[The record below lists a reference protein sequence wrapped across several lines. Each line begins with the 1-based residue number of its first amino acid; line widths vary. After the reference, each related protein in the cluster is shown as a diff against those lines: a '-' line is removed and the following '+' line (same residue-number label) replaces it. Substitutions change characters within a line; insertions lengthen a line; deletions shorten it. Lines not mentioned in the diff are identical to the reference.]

1 MRQYMSLVPGTR
13 IGAYEVVALLGA
25 GGMGEV
31 YRAHDRKLNRD
42 VAIKV
47 LLAEVANDAERL
59 VRFGREALVLA
70 SLNHP
75 NIAHLHG
82 LEESSGVP
90 ALVME
95 LVDGPTLADR
105 LMRGRFALDEALAI
119 AKQIAEALEAAHEQ
133 GVIHRDL
140 KPANIKVRADGTVK
154 ILDFGLAKALE
165 KCSGIGE
172 PRGDDGSKSATVT
185 SPALTVRGV
194 ILGTAAYMSPEQAKG
209 RAVDRR
215 TDIWAFGCVLFE
227 MLTGARAFKG
237 DDVPDTMVAVLSKEP
252 DWQTL
257 PASAASVR
265 PLIARCLK
273 KDPKQRLQAIG
284 DARVQIDELTSGTAE
299 SEVSTTAKPAAPPG
313 IVRLLA
319 AAAVTAVLTALTTW
333 AVSRPPL
340 EEHPQL
346 TRFEI
351 FPLASHPLAM
361 QGADRDVAISP
372 DGQIIVYRA
381 GTRAELALRRLDRFE
396 SRVLEGTANA
406 RSPFFSPDSQWIGFF
421 DGTSLKKV
429 AVSGGAVI
437 TICPSGIPRGA
448 SWGDDGTIVFAT
460 FVGELLRVSAGG
472 GVPAVLTKPEV
483 AKGENHHW
491 FPSLLPDGRGILFTS
506 LAAPF
511 PPGRIAVLDVT
522 TGQIKTL
529 IGDGT
534 QAEYVETGHLVYL
547 AAGGLHAVRFDLE
560 RLEVRSDPVVV
571 VEGVSTSASGAT
583 NYAISTRGTLIYVPA
598 AHAALKRSL
607 VWVDRKGHETAIN
620 APQGPYIEAMLS
632 PDGTQV
638 ALAMRDEQADVHI
651 LDMASGNL
659 RRLTVGASIDTQPI
673 WTNDGRIIFASRTN
687 GPSNLF
693 IQPADGAGVPQ
704 RLTTS
709 SDIQIPTAMAPDG
722 TGVLGWE
729 ISRANAADIVW
740 FPLARSPGQAQGT
753 PAASSGSSVKRVIE
767 TPFVEIGPEISPNGR
782 YLAFWTNA
790 SGQFEIWVRPFPNVD
805 DGRWIVSNGGGTRPA
820 WARNGRE
827 LFYLDLTNRL
837 MVTQVQTQGR
847 TFMHGTPTRVL
858 ESSYAAPAENSRP
871 YDVSRDGQ
879 RFLMIKDMPTA
890 AGEAAGPRLAVVLHW
905 LEELKQKVP
914 VR

>member
-1 MRQYMSLVPGTR
+1 MSLVPGTR

-42 VAIKV
+42 VAIKI
-47 LLAEVANDAERL
+47 LLAEVANDADRL
-59 VRFGREALVLA
+59 ARFGREALVLA

-75 NIAHLHG
+75 NIAQLHG

-95 LVDGPTLADR
+95 LVEGPTLADR

-119 AKQIAEALEAAHEQ
+119 AKQVAEALEAAHEQ

-154 ILDFGLAKALE
+154 VLDFGLAKALAPG
-165 KCSGIGE
+165 SGIGE
-172 PRGDDGSKSATVT
+172 PRPADGSKLATVS
-185 SPALTVRGV
+185 SPALTLRGV
-194 ILGTAAYMSPEQAKG
+194 ILGTAAYMSPEQARG
-209 RAVDRR
+209 RVVDRR

-237 DDVPDTMVAVLSKEP
+237 DVPDTMVAVLSNEP
-252 DWQTL
+252 DWQAL
-257 PASAASVR
+257 PAAAASVR

-284 DARVQIDELTSGTAE
+284 DARVQIDELTSGTPE
-299 SEVSTTAKPAAPPG
+299 SEVSAATKPAASSG
-313 IVRLLA
+313 IVRLVA
-319 AAAVTAVLTALTTW
+319 AAAVTAVLTALATW
-333 AVSRPPL
+333 AVSRPQL
-340 EEHPQL
+340 QEHPQL

-351 FPLASHPLAM
+351 FPLASHPLVV

-372 DGQIIVYRA
+372 DGQTVVYRA
-381 GTRAELALRRLDRFE
+381 GTRAELALRRLDRFDG
-396 SRVLEGTANA
+396 RVLEGTANA

-460 FVGELLRVSAGG
+460 YVGELLRVSAGG

-491 FPSLLPDGRGILFTS
+491 FPSLLPGGRGILFTS
-506 LAAPF
+506 LASPF
-511 PPGRIAVLDVT
+511 PPGQIAALDAT

-534 QAEYVETGHLVYL
+534 QAEYVETGHVVYL
-547 AAGGLHAVRFDLE
+547 AAGDLHAVRFDLE

-583 NYAISTRGTLIYVPA
+583 NYAISKQGTLTYVPA
-598 AHAALKRSL
+598 AHAAPKRSL
-607 VWVDRKGHETAIN
+607 VWVDRKGHETPLN
-620 APQGPYIEAMLS
+620 APPGPYVQARLS

-638 ALAMRDEQADVHI
+638 ALAMRDEQADIHI
-651 LDMASGNL
+651 LDIASGNL

-687 GPSNLF
+687 GPENLS

-709 SDIQIPTAMAPDG
+709 SDNQVPTAMTPDG

-729 ISRANAADIVW
+729 QSRATAADIVV
-740 FPLARSPGQAQGT
+740 FPLVRSPRGAHGT
-753 PAASSGSSVKRVIE
+753 PAGPGGSSVKRLIE
-767 TPFVEIGPEISPNGR
+767 TPSVEMSPAVSPDGR
-782 YLAFWTNA
+782 YLAFSTNA
-790 SGQFEIWVRPFPNVD
+790 SGQFEIWVRPFPNVN
-805 DGRWIVSNGGGTRPA
+805 DGRWIVSNGGGTQPV
-820 WARNGRE
+820 WARNGQE

-837 MVTQVQTQGR
+837 MATQVQTQGR
-847 TFMHGTPTRVL
+847 PFIHGTPTRVL
-858 ESSYAAPAENSRP
+858 ESSYAAADVTSRP

-879 RFLMIKDMPTA
+879 RFLMIKETPTA
-890 AGEAAGPRLAVVLHW
+890 AGEAAAPRLAVVLHW
-905 LEELKQKVP
+905 LDELKQKVP